1 MAGMTPQDLINLPG
15 AGNAEKQLRK
25 IGKWDYT
32 AVFDGVTEFK
42 VKVAVKGWYE
52 PEIETQIIEVVAT
65 DKEEAMDKAAE
76 LCDFDE
82 IEDTEIMEAQ
92 CN

>member
-1 MAGMTPQDLINLPG
+1 MTPQDLINLPG

-25 IGKWDYT
+25 MGKWDEA
-32 AVFDGVTEFK
+32 AVFDGVTEYK
-42 VKVAVKGWYE
+42 IKVAVKGWYE
-52 PEIETQIIEVVAT
+52 PEIETQYIEVIAT
-65 DKEEAMDKAAE
+65 NKREDIDKAAE

-82 IEDTEIMEAQ
+82 IEDTEIMEATRQ

>member
-1 MAGMTPQDLINLPG
+1 MTPQDLINLPG
-15 AGNAEKQLRK
+15 AGNAEKQLPK
-25 IGKWDYT
+25 MGKWNET
-32 AVFDGVTEFK
+32 AVFDGVTEYK
-42 VKVAVKGWYE
+42 IKVAVKGWYE

-65 DKEEAMDKAAE
+65 DKEEAMDKATE

-82 IEDTEIMEAQ
+82 IEDTEIMEATT